1 MAQDPP
7 PGAGGCGDAGGQFF
21 TPTALWFTHLAIL
34 TPWPILAIAVAGDL
48 VARRSGLDGMNLSR
62 LRTLATRPWARH
74 VSVGLFAL
82 LALAGMLIY
91 DDLQV
96 DVAYHRELRIIGGK
110 GDHTQAS
117 YTLVQY
123 LEDHGMTRVV
133 AMDWGIQDVVQFLSQ
148 GEINPPEVFGYERRD
163 DVDEAF
169 AIRVRQLLD
178 DPQVVYVFR
187 VQPHFLNRW
196 ERFRRWSSRMASG
209 WWRKRLSMI
218 GRPCRFS
225 GWCV

>member
-1 MAQDPP
+1 VVAVMV
-7 PGAGGCGDAGGQFF
+7 GASVF

-34 TPWPILAIAVAGDL
+34 TPWPILTVAVAGDMM
-48 VARRSGLDGMNLSR
+48 ARRSGLDEWNLSR
-62 LRTLATRPWARH
+62 LRALAAQPWARH
-74 VSVGLFAL
+74 VSVGLVLL

-123 LEDHGMTRVV
+123 LQSNGMTQVV
-133 AMDWGIQDVVQFLSQ
+133 AMDWGIQDPVQFLSQ
-148 GEINPPEVFGYERRD
+148 GEIHPSEIFGYERHD
-163 DVDEAF
+163 DVDAAF
-169 AIRVRQLLD
+169 SLRARQLLD

-196 ERFRRWSSRMASG
+196 ERFQELVQQDGKRVVEEKLIYDWSAMPIFRLVRVSG
-209 WWRKRLSMI
+209 
-218 GRPCRFS
+218 
-225 GWCV
+225 